1 MMIIENSGDVILVLG
16 IGENNAGIKYD
27 LLLSAKKVI
36 VNKRGWVLDWDM
48 KENIRETSE
57 ISYAKVR

>member
-36 VNKRGWVLDWDM
+36 VNKRGWVLD
-48 KENIRETSE
+48 
-57 ISYAKVR
+57 